1 MTMLPVSS
9 RMKNLVCIARS
20 QCKKFSLV
28 CCMHF
33 SATQHRA
40 QVTSSPS
47 QLRFAFHHDRASVF
61 ASKEEEGREQWHAS
75 VKAFTPSFAD
85 AGSCTAA
92 RSTPL
97 AGWHCG
103 HLGDSVYIHLSC
115 CWWCHSVQCMHGAWE
130 AASTHSHQC
139 HAAGHSHPPFHNA
152 HVYIYHTERRH
163 HLRWCTF
170 SLLHDGGAVQN
181 LPVQCI
187 TWSMGCSLTTG
198 TAWVSAWHCDR
209 HGGMVA
215 RPPPTGQPS
224 PRLGSYTFSM
234 QCAFSSPVHSD
245 RSAECTDTVYCASG
259 DPSHQPNYTA
269 ARLLT
274 EVSAPGIQAS
284 NAQQDLYQPETVG
297 QR

>member
-1 MTMLPVSS
+1 MLPVSS

-47 QLRFAFHHDRASVF
+47 QLEFAIHHDRASVF
-61 ASKEEEGREQWHAS
+61 LSKEEEGREQWHAS

-103 HLGDSVYIHLSC
+103 HLGDSVYIHLSS

-152 HVYIYHTERRH
+152 HVYINHTERRH

-170 SLLHDGGAVQN
+170 SLLHDGGQCSTCRCSASHGAWAAVS
-181 LPVQCI
+181 LPVLHGSQH
-187 TWSMGCSLTTG
+187 G
-198 TAWVSAWHCDR
+198 TATVMGAWWRIHLQP
-209 HGGMVA
+209 GSQA
-215 RPPPTGQPS
+215 RGWAHTHLVCSVPFLPQ
-224 PRLGSYTFSM
+224 Y
-234 QCAFSSPVHSD
+234 
-245 RSAECTDTVYCASG
+245 CT
-259 DPSHQPNYTA
+259 
-269 ARLLT
+269 L
-274 EVSAPGIQAS
+274 
-284 NAQQDLYQPETVG
+284 
-297 QR
+297 